1 MKGPLKKFLILLL
14 LWSGFGFALNQYLE
28 QKPVNTLTADSL
40 NELNTDEAP
49 AIDQTLITQG
59 NNTVTE
65 SIQKSSE
72 NSEALNNGS
81 SEDSAVE
88 TVSLEPLPG
97 ETTPEVKKFEPLVL
111 GLDALDIVRNT
122 PEVIWKKN
130 WKDLSEQLNYNMR
143 INPDL
148 TLEIIGHYDPSEPIA
163 DPNLGVQRSVI
174 VKNEL
179 VAAGLN
185 PDRIKCRGDLQRLFD
200 KNSSIPP
207 IVIKPSMLLAEG
219 LDDEPTIPKEETS
232 SVTVQENSPKNP
244 NLPKYNSI
252 VYHPSFSDQ
261 GIIVNSDLN
270 ELTQGISQWLALDP
284 QNYLELWGHTDHVG
298 HDQDNYR
305 LALKWAQQL
314 RRFFISQGIDPNRL
328 KAFSAGEQQPL
339 YTNSNS
345 RGRLKNRRVELIF
358 KY

>member
-1 MKGPLKKFLILLL
+1 MKGPLKKFLFLLL

-28 QKPVNTLTADSL
+28 QKPVNTLPADPV
-40 NELNTDEAP
+40 NELNSDEAP
-49 AIDQTLITQG
+49 PYDQTLISEE
-59 NNTVTE
+59 NNAVTE
-65 SIQKSSE
+65 SIQESNE
-72 NSEALNNGS
+72 NSEALNNKT
-81 SEDSAVE
+81 SEDSAAE
-88 TVSLEPLPG
+88 TVSPES
-97 ETTPEVKKFEPLVL
+97 TPETIPEIKKFEPIAL
-111 GLDALDIVRNT
+111 GFDALDIVRNT

-130 WKDLSEQLNYNMR
+130 WKDLSERLRYNMR
-143 INPDL
+143 INPEL

-163 DPNLGVQRSVI
+163 DPNLGVQRCVK

-200 KNSSIPP
+200 KNSRIPP
-207 IVIKPSMLLAEG
+207 IVISASSLLTERP
-219 LDDEPTIPKEETS
+219 DDAPADPNEAAAR
-232 SVTVQENSPKNP
+232 KNP

-252 VYHPSFSDQ
+252 LYHPSFSDQ
-261 GIIVNSDLN
+261 GVMIKSDLM
-270 ELTQGISQWLALDP
+270 ELTPGIAQWLALDA
-284 QNYLELWGHTDHVG
+284 QNYIELWGHTDHVG

-314 RRFFISQGIDPNRL
+314 RRFFISQGIDANRL
-328 KAFSAGEQQPL
+328 KARSAGEQQPL

-345 RGRLKNRRVELIF
+345 RGRLKNRRIELIF